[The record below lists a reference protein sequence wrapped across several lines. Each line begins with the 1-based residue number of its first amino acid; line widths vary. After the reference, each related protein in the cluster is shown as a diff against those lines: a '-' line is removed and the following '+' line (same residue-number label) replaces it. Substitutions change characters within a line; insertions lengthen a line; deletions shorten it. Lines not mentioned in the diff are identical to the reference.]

1 MHIGLTTYTLPS
13 YSTGTDVSYFSAYL
27 YLSEENIHQE
37 KPAASTL
44 FSILTTIAHFS
55 LCFVSSPKRLFLIS
69 SPLSHNQIVE
79 QHKRSDMGEHKVFVW
94 SLSFLVL
101 LCFGLYGR
109 VTVEA
114 IREGKFSTSQA
125 KAANVALTN
134 GYGKEFGGGG
144 IGGSG
149 GLGYGSGGGNGNYGM
164 GGGSGSGQGG
174 QYGGGSGGG
183 FGGGSGSGQGGQYGG
198 GSGGGFGGG
207 SGSGQGGQYGGGGFG
222 GGSGSGQG
230 GQYGGGNG
238 SGGGFGGG
246 FGNGGGIG
254 GGNGG
259 GYPGYA
265 GDRVQSKFPQVS
277 AGRKN

>member
-1 MHIGLTTYTLPS
+1 MHIGLTTYTFHHTQQAQIYHTFLHI
-13 YSTGTDVSYFSAYL
+13 YILVKRTDTKKSQQHLLSFLSQQLLHIFL
-27 YLSEENIHQE
+27 YVLLV
-37 KPAASTL
+37 L
-44 FSILTTIAHFS
+44 FNR
-55 LCFVSSPKRLFLIS
+55 VFLIS

-79 QHKRSDMGEHKVFVW
+79 QNKRSDMGEHKVFVW

-101 LCFGLYGR
+101 LCFGLYGC

-114 IREGKFSTSQA
+114 IREGKFLTSQA
-125 KAANVALTN
+125 KAANVPLTN

-144 IGGSG
+144 GGGGG

-164 GGGSGSGQGG
+164 
-174 QYGGGSGGG
+174 
-183 FGGGSGSGQGGQYGG
+183 GGGSGSGQGGQYGG

-230 GQYGGGNG
+230 GQYGGGSG

-246 FGNGGGIG
+246 FGNGGGFG

-265 GDRVQSKFPQVS
+265 GDSVQFNFPQVS
-277 AGRKN
+277 AGRRN

>member
-1 MHIGLTTYTLPS
+1 
-13 YSTGTDVSYFSAYL
+13 
-27 YLSEENIHQE
+27 
-37 KPAASTL
+37 
-44 FSILTTIAHFS
+44 
-55 LCFVSSPKRLFLIS
+55 
-69 SPLSHNQIVE
+69 
-79 QHKRSDMGEHKVFVW
+79 MGENKVFVW

-101 LCFGLYGR
+101 LCFGLYGH
-109 VTVEA
+109 VTAEA
-114 IREGKFSTSQA
+114 IREGKFLTSQA

-134 GYGKEFGGGG
+134 GYGKEFGG
-144 IGGSG
+144 
-149 GLGYGSGGGNGNYGM
+149 
-164 GGGSGSGQGG
+164 SGSGQGG
-174 QYGGGSGGG
+174 QYGGV
-183 FGGGSGSGQGGQYGG
+183 SGS
-198 GSGGGFGGG
+198 
-207 SGSGQGGQYGGGGFG
+207 GGGFG

-246 FGNGGGIG
+246 FGNGVGVG

>member
-1 MHIGLTTYTLPS
+1 
-13 YSTGTDVSYFSAYL
+13 
-27 YLSEENIHQE
+27 
-37 KPAASTL
+37 
-44 FSILTTIAHFS
+44 
-55 LCFVSSPKRLFLIS
+55 
-69 SPLSHNQIVE
+69 
-79 QHKRSDMGEHKVFVW
+79 MGEHKVFVW

-114 IREGKFSTSQA
+114 IREGKFLTSQA

-144 IGGSG
+144 GGMGGGIGGGG
-149 GLGYGSGGGNGNYGM
+149 GLGYGSGGGGFGGGNGNYGM
-164 GGGSGSGQGG
+164 GGGSGSGHGG
-174 QYGGGSGGG
+174 QYG
-183 FGGGSGSGQGGQYGG
+183 SGS
-198 GSGGGFGGG
+198 
-207 SGSGQGGQYGGGGFG
+207 
-222 GGSGSGQG
+222 
-230 GQYGGGNG
+230 
-238 SGGGFGGG
+238 GGG
-246 FGNGGGIG
+246 FGNGGGVG

>member
-1 MHIGLTTYTLPS
+1 HTFLHIYI
-13 YSTGTDVSYFSAYL
+13 Y
-27 YLSEENIHQE
+27 EENIHQE

-44 FSILTTIAHFS
+44 FSILTTITHFS
-55 LCFVSSPKRLFLIS
+55 LCFVSPPKRLSLIS
-69 SPLSHNQIVE
+69 SPLRHNQIVE

-114 IREGKFSTSQA
+114 IREGTFLTSQA

-144 IGGSG
+144 
-149 GLGYGSGGGNGNYGM
+149 
-164 GGGSGSGQGG
+164 SGSGQGG
-174 QYGGGSGGG
+174 QYGGGSG
-183 FGGGSGSGQGGQYGG
+183 S
-198 GSGGGFGGG
+198 
-207 SGSGQGGQYGGGGFG
+207 
-222 GGSGSGQG
+222 
-230 GQYGGGNG
+230 
-238 SGGGFGGG
+238 GGG
-246 FGNGGGIG
+246 FGNGGGVG

>member
-1 MHIGLTTYTLPS
+1 MHIGLTTYTFHHTQQAQIYHTFLHI
-13 YSTGTDVSYFSAYL
+13 YILVKRTDTKKSQQHLLSFLSQQLLHIFL
-27 YLSEENIHQE
+27 YVLLVLSNR
-37 KPAASTL
+37 
-44 FSILTTIAHFS
+44 
-55 LCFVSSPKRLFLIS
+55 VFLIS

-101 LCFGLYGR
+101 LRFGLYGC

-114 IREGKFSTSQA
+114 IREGKFLTSQA
-125 KAANVALTN
+125 KAANVPLTN

-144 IGGSG
+144 GGGG
-149 GLGYGSGGGNGNYGM
+149 GLGYGLGGGNGNYGM

-183 FGGGSGSGQGGQYGG
+183 FGGGSGI
-198 GSGGGFGGG
+198 
-207 SGSGQGGQYGGGGFG
+207 GQGGQYGGGGFG

-230 GQYGGGNG
+230 GQYGGGSG

-246 FGNGGGIG
+246 FGNGGGVG

-259 GYPGYA
+259 GYPGYG
-265 GDRVQSKFPQVS
+265 GDSVQFNIPQVS
-277 AGRKN
+277 AGRRN